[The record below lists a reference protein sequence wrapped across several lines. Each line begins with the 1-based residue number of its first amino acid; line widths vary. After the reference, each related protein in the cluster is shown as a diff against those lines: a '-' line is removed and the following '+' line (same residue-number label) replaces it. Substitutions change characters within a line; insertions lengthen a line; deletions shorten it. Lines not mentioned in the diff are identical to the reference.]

1 MKLLLDTYIEL
12 WAVTDSPKLGAAARE
27 LIVAAENSIYVSAA
41 SVWEIAI
48 KYALNVSSEGAG
60 SVGNVGKAGNR
71 AGRGDMPVS
80 AARAAELFALSDYQ
94 PQPIDWAHTQAVSA
108 LPTLKSHADPI
119 DRLLIAQ
126 ARCEA
131 MMLLTR
137 DSDVAEYGE
146 RVMLV

>member
-1 MKLLLDTYIEL
+1 MKLLLDTHIAL

-48 KYALNVSSEGAG
+48 KYALNVRSEGAG
-60 SVGNVGKAGNR
+60 RR
-71 AGRGDMPVS
+71 AGRCDMPVS
-80 AARAAELFALSDYQ
+80 ATRAAELFALSDYQ
-94 PQPIDWAHTQAVSA
+94 PLPIDWAHAQAVSA
-108 LPTLKSHADPI
+108 LPTMKSHADPF